1 MQSLV
6 SIVSYI
12 LGLYGWVLL
21 AAVILSW
28 LISFN
33 VVNTRNQFVY
43 SLGSAL
49 NAVTEPVL
57 RPIRRLLPPMGGL
70 DLSPLIAYFAIMFL
84 RSLMCE
90 YFGPCGFRF

>member
-1 MQSLV
+1 MQS
-6 SIVSYI
+6 IVTLISELLNIYSWI
-12 LGLYGWVLL
+12 LL

-33 VVNTRNQFVY
+33 VINTRNQYVY
-43 SLGSAL
+43 QIGSML
-49 NAVTEPVL
+49 NAATEPVL

-70 DLSPLIAYFAIMFL
+70 DISPLIAYFGILFL